1 MLSSPPLRTTRSPGG
16 NQPWEMEMRV
26 CQGTNHKNT
35 SDIQPAMPRNKY
47 NSPRRSSQQPLPP
60 LPSSPMFSPAPALP
74 SYATP
79 PTVRRSPNPMGSPST
94 PKRPSTPPLRSR
106 SKSNAKLLPA
116 LPLSINTQLSSPG
129 RAMSNVVVEDSP
141 YDGIQIT
148 ISDTTYTPSSRPRR
162 TSCVSPK
169 STSPAIYSP
178 QPVPAVP
185 APPRPARRQVMD
197 SDLLPPQATFRVSSP
212 SGSSISTITGDT
224 TPRTMYAPEI
234 ADSAPPT
241 SNISYVTAT
250 STPMA
255 NKRDSAQRRLSA
267 LRGLVANL
275 DFNQHWSISEKG
287 EQEEGEVFWACGGPE
302 LEEKEEDQEVM
313 ESPPVPAKNESI
325 LRDLPQ
331 KSTIAPETP
340 KKSAPPMPPRKV
352 SQDHGWPS
360 PPRKNSDILET
371 TPLRQASLARRPVS
385 TPPRRP
391 KLLGKSSSELLSRT
405 PEPPRPSKQRME
417 NYGVASS
424 GYNKSL
430 EQPQSPSD
438 ISSTTTWRSSL
449 STDLTF
455 QELLQAQG
463 KLEVKRQEVMWEMCE
478 TEQSFVKSMR
488 TVLRLFAI
496 PLKTPQ
502 GKWIDGIPH
511 NITVL
516 FDSLECVA
524 HAHGIIAAAQR
535 DMRRKSETMD
545 TLSFISMFRS
555 WVSRL
560 EVHEWYLL
568 RFESVV
574 QLVEDNVRDPASVFG
589 EFVRMQMKDE
599 VLGSMS
605 LGSMLLKPVQRL
617 TKYPLF
623 LKVCL
628 QIEIELMKATTR
640 CHTSPSSC
648 SA

>member
-1 MLSSPPLRTTRSPGG
+1 
-16 NQPWEMEMRV
+16 
-26 CQGTNHKNT
+26 
-35 SDIQPAMPRNKY
+35 MPRNKY
-47 NSPRRSSQQPLPP
+47 NSPRRFSQQHLPP
-60 LPSSPMFSPAPALP
+60 LPTSPMFSPAPALP
-74 SYATP
+74 SSYATP
-79 PTVRRSPNPMGSPST
+79 PSVRRSPIPMGSPST

-106 SKSNAKLLPA
+106 SKSNSKLLPA
-116 LPLSINTQLSSPG
+116 LPLSINTQLPSPG
-129 RAMSNVVVEDSP
+129 RSLSSVVVEDSP
-141 YDGIQIT
+141 YDAIQIT
-148 ISDTTYTPSSRPRR
+148 VCDTTYTPSSRPRR

-169 STSPAIYSP
+169 STSPAILSP
-178 QPVPAVP
+178 QPIPAVP
-185 APPRPARRQVMD
+185 APPRPARRQVTD

-212 SGSSISTITGDT
+212 SGSSISTVTGDT
-224 TPRTMYAPEI
+224 TPKLAFAPERS
-234 ADSAPPT
+234 DSVPPT

-287 EQEEGEVFWACGGPE
+287 EQEQEEGEMFWACGEPE
-302 LEEKEEDQEVM
+302 VEEQDEEEDEEVM
-313 ESPPVPAKNESI
+313 ESPPVPSKSVAPPPEV
-325 LRDLPQ
+325 PQ
-331 KSTIAPETP
+331 KSTPVLDTP
-340 KKSAPPMPPRKV
+340 KKSVPVPPRKV

-360 PPRKNSDILET
+360 PPRKNSDVLET
-371 TPLRQASLARRPVS
+371 TPLRQASLPRRPVS

-391 KLLGKSSSELLSRT
+391 KLLGKTSSELLSRT
-405 PEPPRPSKQRME
+405 PEPPRPTKQRME

-438 ISSTTTWRSSL
+438 ISPTTWRSSL

-463 KLEVKRQEVMWEMCE
+463 KLEVKRQDVMWEMCE

-623 LKVCL
+623 LKVRL
-628 QIEIELMKATTR
+628 SIQSMY
-640 CHTSPSSC
+640 
-648 SA
+648 